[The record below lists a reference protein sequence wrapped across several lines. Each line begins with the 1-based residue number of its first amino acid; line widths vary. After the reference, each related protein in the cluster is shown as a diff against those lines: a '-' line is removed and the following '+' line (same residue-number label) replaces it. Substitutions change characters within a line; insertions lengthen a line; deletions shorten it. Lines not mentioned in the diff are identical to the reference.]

1 MMQKIDSCSVAT
13 AIATEDILKNIVMS
27 KNIAVARNLRQIHE
41 LQEWREQAP
50 IAIVGGGPSLKDTL
64 EELKRYKN
72 IIACGS
78 VHDFLIENGVIP
90 NWCVLCD
97 PDEIVANY
105 LRRARHPV
113 KYLVSSQCHE
123 KVWEVLSEHSPIIWH
138 ASGSNVDASIFG
150 DSIGIGGGC
159 TVGTRAIIIAMAFGF
174 KDLHLFGMDTCLSND
189 YKHHAYEFDNPE
201 KETIGNIF
209 EIKLGGPESP
219 TFKVAGYMLGQL
231 FDFKAILKAHASSI
245 NVKVFGGGLLDY
257 VMKYGELQHS
267 KNKQLEVN

>member
-1 MMQKIDSCSVAT
+1 MQKIDGCSVTT
-13 AIATEDILKNIVMS
+13 AVSTEDILKNISIS

-50 IAIVGGGPSLKDTL
+50 IAIVGGGPSLKDNL
-64 EELKRYKN
+64 KELKRYEN

-78 VHDFLIENGVIP
+78 VHDFLIDNIITP

-97 PDEIVANY
+97 PDEIMANY
-105 LRRARHPV
+105 LRNARLSV
-113 KYLVSSQCHE
+113 KYLVASQCHQR
-123 KVWEVLSEHSPIIWH
+123 VWDRLDKYSPIIWH
-138 ASGSNVDASIFG
+138 ASGSNVDTDIFNG
-150 DSIGIGGGC
+150 EVGIGGGC
-159 TVGTRAIIIAMAFGF
+159 TVGTRAMIIAMAFGF
-174 KDLHLFGMDTCLSND
+174 KDLHFFGMDTCLSND
-189 YKHHAYEFDNPE
+189 YKHHAYEFHDPE

-231 FDFKAILKAHASSI
+231 FDFKAILKSHAGNI

-267 KNKQLEVN
+267 KNKQLEVI